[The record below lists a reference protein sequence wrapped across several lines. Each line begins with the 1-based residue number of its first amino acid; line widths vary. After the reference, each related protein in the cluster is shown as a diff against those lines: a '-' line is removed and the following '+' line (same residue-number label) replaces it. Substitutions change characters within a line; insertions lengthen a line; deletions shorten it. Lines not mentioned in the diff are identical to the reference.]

1 MVFAATWI
9 AASLQMMKVVGAL
22 AGEPM
27 SPRQYSSGLW
37 LTSGKTRASGPGL
50 SVETYTWS
58 PKASVAA
65 NTGQGSD
72 MYWGIY
78 SMPQLFPTKALA
90 QDQLAGAN
98 RDLQLA
104 ILRYLNASGQLR
116 IVKAESVELLRIVP

>member
-65 NTGQGSD
+65 LADQGMIPVSA
-72 MYWGIY
+72 MSKVTI
-78 SMPQLFPTKALA
+78 
-90 QDQLAGAN
+90 AGAN
-98 RDLQLA
+98 PPGT
-104 ILRYLNASGQLR
+104 ASLLLPVNTDYR
-116 IVKAESVELLRIVP
+116 AANLVKTPGFHQTI